1 MSEGARLVRAWRE
14 RRKAQGL
21 KSMLIWLSPAEKR
34 LLEIQA
40 AQHGE
45 DFGRVVARLLRQS
58 QAPTPVVHTETK
70 PLSGP
75 TKLTPLQVAEM
86 RGKRAAGVP
95 IKTLLEEYAVSRATA
110 HRYFKAETRTS
121 GRGSPSQDA

>member
-14 RRKAQGL
+14 RRKAKGL
-21 KSMLIWLSPAEKR
+21 KSILIWLRPAEKR
-34 LLEIQA
+34 LLEMQA
-40 AQHGE
+40 AQYGE

-95 IKTLLEEYAVSRATA
+95 IKALLEEYAVSRATA
-110 HRYFKAETRTS
+110 HRYLKAETRTS

>member
-21 KSMLIWLSPAEKR
+21 KAILIWLSPAEKR
-34 LLEIQA
+34 LLEMQA
-40 AQHGE
+40 AHYGE

-95 IKTLLEEYAVSRATA
+95 IKALLEEYAVSRATA
-110 HRYFKAETRTS
+110 HRYLKAETRTS

>member
-21 KSMLIWLSPAEKR
+21 KSILIWLSPAEKR

-40 AQHGE
+40 AQYGE

-95 IKTLLEEYAVSRATA
+95 IKALLEEYAVSRATA
-110 HRYFKAETRTS
+110 HRYLKAETRTS